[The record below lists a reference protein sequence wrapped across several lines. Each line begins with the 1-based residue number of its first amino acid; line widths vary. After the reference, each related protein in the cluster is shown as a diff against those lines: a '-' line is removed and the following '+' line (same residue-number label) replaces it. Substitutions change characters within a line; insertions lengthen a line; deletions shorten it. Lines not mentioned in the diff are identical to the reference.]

1 VAVHIFMKGERMSRR
16 RAMKVLSAT
25 HAPLDGLSDCSGFW
39 SMGWQPKWQT
49 ARIQNIINDGQ
60 CDFLQV
66 TCQSRII

>member
-25 HAPLDGLSDCSGFW
+25 HAPLDGLSDCSVFW

-49 ARIQNIINDGQ
+49 RLLAFKIILMMANAIF
-60 CDFLQV
+60 CK
-66 TCQSRII
+66 SHAKAE